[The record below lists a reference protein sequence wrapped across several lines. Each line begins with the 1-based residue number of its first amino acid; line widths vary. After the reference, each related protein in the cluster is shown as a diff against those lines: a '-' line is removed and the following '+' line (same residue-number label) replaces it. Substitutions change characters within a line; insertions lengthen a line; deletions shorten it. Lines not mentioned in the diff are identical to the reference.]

1 MNENYSH
8 LFFHCNFARAVWF
21 SASPPLLTSMLPQEQ
36 DGVQDILS
44 TIIHPNTSDLE
55 FQKILTTLWYIWKAR
70 NDVRFQ
76 NKKKWSVL
84 QVQYAVAADMRLTSP
99 DTRAAPTSE
108 VHQQGHQNDVCR
120 TQEQNS
126 CRGLCHTQQGTNF
139 SFSGNR
145 K

>member
-1 MNENYSH
+1 MIENYSH

-76 NKKKWSVL
+76 NKKK
-84 QVQYAVAADMRLTSP
+84 M
-99 DTRAAPTSE
+99 
-108 VHQQGHQNDVCR
+108 VCFA
-120 TQEQNS
+120 
-126 CRGLCHTQQGTNF
+126 GTIC
-139 SFSGNR
+139 SGS
-145 K
+145 